1 MLLAL
6 PVGKMAQVPF
16 EYEAGWAPEL
26 IWKFLRRDKSPTP
39 TGIRT
44 SDRLARSLVTG
55 LSAPSQK
62 PEEICFSAV
71 GSTGR
76 LEKIA

>member
-1 MLLAL
+1 MAL
-6 PVGKMAQVPF
+6 FVVHVGVKI
-16 EYEAGWAPEL
+16 GWREDGEGV
-26 IWKFLRRDKSPTP
+26 WSRN
-39 TGIRT
+39 
-44 SDRLARSLVTG
+44 
-55 LSAPSQK
+55 